1 MLIKNFSLV
10 PNVTFIEV
18 LLLVSV
24 FECVLLQ
31 TVQIEQKD
39 GNSIQS
45 G

>member
-1 MLIKNFSLV
+1 MLIKDFSLV
-10 PNVTFIEV
+10 PKVTFIEV
-18 LLLVSV
+18 LLLVSI
-24 FECVLLQ
+24 FEWVLLQ

>member
-1 MLIKNFSLV
+1 MLIKDFSLV

-18 LLLVSV
+18 VLLVSV

-39 GNSIQS
+39 GKSIQS
-45 G
+45 S

>member
-1 MLIKNFSLV
+1 MLIKDFSLV

-18 LLLVSV
+18 LLFVSV